1 MFLPPVMTLDFLG
14 HDLFLMEAGWATLT
28 VAWYLTLVFTVMVLA
43 NRPQPKPDIA
53 AWSADR
59 RRQ

>member
-14 HDLFLMEAGWATLT
+14 YDFVLMETGDALITGTWYLFL
-28 VAWYLTLVFTVMVLA
+28 VFAVMFLA
-43 NRPQPKPDIA
+43 NRPQPKPDVA